1 MKKLLFSAVSLDIGG
16 IENALVNLLN
26 YLARTDKY
34 EITLFLE
41 KKEGIFLDKIDK
53 KIQIC
58 VYCPNDSKAIILRKG
73 INFIKQTMFRM
84 KYKNKYDFSCAYATY
99 SKPASFVARTASKN
113 SCLWVHSEYMQ
124 MFDNNKS
131 KYVEF
136 FEGVKAKEFKNIV
149 FVSENARDI
158 FVENLKNDKDF
169 MNKTSVIY
177 NFIDAEEILRKSQEK
192 VTDCCKEKTFTFL
205 NVGRHTEE
213 DKKLTRLIEAAKK
226 LKENNLDKTLKG
238 FQEDNLDF
246 RILLVGSGNKT
257 QEYKKMVNEYKLENN
272 IIFLGKKQN
281 PYPYFKLADSLILT
295 SEYEGFP
302 VVYLEAMIL
311 NIPIITTNVSDSL
324 RIIQNKHGVVT
335 QKNVNS
341 IYNAMKNAII
351 NGISQKEEFDYKEY
365 NQEINEKLEK
375 LIND

>member
-58 VYCPNDSKAIILRKG
+58 VYCPNDSKVIILRKG
-73 INFIKQTMFRM
+73 INFIKQTIFKL
-84 KYKNKYDFSCAYATY
+84 KYKHKYDFSCAYATY

-136 FEGVKAKEFKNIV
+136 FEGVKAKDFKNIV

-169 MNKTSVIY
+169 INKTSVIY
-177 NFIDAEEILRKSQEK
+177 NFIDAEKILRKSQEK

-226 LKENNLDKTLKG
+226 LKEY
-238 FQEDNLDF
+238 NLDF

-375 LIND
+375 LINA

>member
-1 MKKLLFSAVSLDIGG
+1 MEKLLFSAVSLDIGG

-113 SCLWVHSEYMQ
+113 SCLWV
-124 MFDNNKS
+124 
-131 KYVEF
+131 
-136 FEGVKAKEFKNIV
+136 EFKNIV

-226 LKENNLDKTLKG
+226 LKEN
-238 FQEDNLDF
+238 NLDF